1 MASIQHDNRE
11 RGTSV
16 SLLGN
21 RVPSK
26 CACCFEVPD
35 LIMNNTMPG
44 LTNVAIAGLT
54 GFDGRTKDE
63 IEADQSKCF
72 YSLPF

>member
-1 MASIQHDNRE
+1 M
-11 RGTSV
+11 
-16 SLLGN
+16 
-21 RVPSK
+21 PSK
-26 CACCFEVPD
+26 CACGFDVPD

-63 IEADQSKCF
+63 IEADRSKWL
-72 YSLPF
+72 YSLHS